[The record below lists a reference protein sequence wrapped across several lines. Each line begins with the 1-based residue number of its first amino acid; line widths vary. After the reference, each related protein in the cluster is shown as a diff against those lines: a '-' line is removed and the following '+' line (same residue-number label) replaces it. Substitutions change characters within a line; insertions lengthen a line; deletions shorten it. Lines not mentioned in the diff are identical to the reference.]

1 MKTYVLMSKLRVLGP
16 TVVEVASSLKAGPRS
31 RQVWLDQVAR
41 KCPEVKFIAHYALL
55 GGWDFMDIY
64 EALDSETAAKVSM
77 ICGATSAFQTESW
90 TAIPETRLRQLAD
103 EIQSGSEEP

>member
-1 MKTYVLMSKLRVLGP
+1 MKTYVLMSKLTMQGP
-16 TVVEVASSLKAGPRS
+16 SVVEVASAMKAGPRS
-31 RQVWLDQVAR
+31 RQAWLEQVAR
-41 KCPEVKFIAHYALL
+41 QCPDVKFVAHFALL

-64 EALDSETAAKVSM
+64 EAPDSETAAKVSM

-103 EIQSGSEEP
+103 EVQGGA